1 MHWIRQMTTMKVK
14 IPFLFIS
21 ALFILLQ
28 SCGDGEKQVNPND
41 ETILDAN
48 RKQIAALLDS
58 LNQAAADADY
68 DLYFSF
74 YSDDA
79 VFIGTDATER
89 WDKQSF
95 MTWAKPFFDRKTT
108 WNFHCMKRNIE
119 FGSYMDIAWFD
130 ELLNTQMK
138 ICRGSGVVIKTDR
151 GWQIQQYVLSVT
163 APNSSID
170 SIVSIK
176 ALTEDSL
183 IEVLSRQ
190 IKR

>member
-1 MHWIRQMTTMKVK
+1 MKAK

-21 ALFILLQ
+21 AIFIILQ

-108 WNFHCMKRNIE
+108 WNFHCLKRNIE
-119 FGSYMDIAWFD
+119 FGQSIDIAWFD

-138 ICRGSGVVIKTDR
+138 I
-151 GWQIQQYVLSVT
+151 
-163 APNSSID
+163 
-170 SIVSIK
+170 
-176 ALTEDSL
+176 
-183 IEVLSRQ
+183 
-190 IKR
+190 